1 MIVQDIYLKDPG
13 WCIRIYYGADKMR
26 AMEIIDDLISIGCSG
41 EHLKKA
47 KEGLWRDA
55 YNDGI
60 TYANPGE
67 CQAMIVIG
75 NTTSA
80 AEFANSQLH
89 EQLHLLS
96 YIAESQRI
104 DPYGERICYIAG
116 DLNMQMFKCAKNFLC
131 DCCREKTYRKKWMV
145 N

>member
-13 WCIRIYYGADKMR
+13 WCVRIYYGADEMH
-26 AMEIIDDLISIGCSG
+26 AMEIIDDLISIGCTG
-41 EHLKKA
+41 ENLKKA
-47 KEGLWRDA
+47 KRNLWKDSD
-55 YNDGI
+55 NDGI
-60 TYANPGE
+60 TFANPGE

-75 NTTSA
+75 ETTSA

-96 YIAESQRI
+96 YIAESQGI

-116 DLNMQMFKCAKNFLC
+116 DLNMQMFSCAKQFLC
-131 DCCREKTYRKKWMV
+131 DCCRKKSYKRKWLIE
-145 N
+145 